1 MLNSLIV
8 HTDGGARGNPGPAAI
23 GVVIRDHSGTLINQ
37 IAKKI
42 GRATNNHAEYQ
53 AVIEAL
59 QWLVTQRLDLKRVQF
74 FLDSVLVVNQINGR
88 FKVKDANLRNQLAQ
102 VRQLEGALGLPTT
115 YTAVPR
121 LQNAAADR
129 LVNKALDVIG

>member
-1 MLNSLIV
+1 MGNSLII
-8 HTDGGARGNPGPAAI
+8 HTDGGARGNPGPAAV
-23 GVVIRDHSGTLINQ
+23 GVVIRDESGALINQ

-59 QWLVTQRLDLKRVQF
+59 QWLVSQKPDFKSVQF
-74 FLDSVLVVNQINGR
+74 FLDSVLVVNQINGQ
-88 FKVKDANLRNQLAQ
+88 FKVKDANLRNQLIQ
-102 VRQLEGALGLPTT
+102 VRQLEGALGLPIT
-115 YTAVPR
+115 YAAVPR
-121 LQNAAADR
+121 LQNAAADN